1 MREATATPHPL
12 FPFICIHSL
21 LCFMPGSMMESPATL
36 QSKLLIMLKMRRLTP
51 KFQKAKTMTDFRYF
65 YVCPYVLCPTLSNHV
80 DCSLPGS
87 PVHGVLQATRGEWTA
102 ISFSRGSFQSR
113 DRTHVSCVSCI
124 GRWLNTTWV
133 TWEAQCFYVYNSANS
148 IPWWYAVYNN
158 CYNIYV
164 THDSEWYILSQTVI
178 YL

>member
-87 PVHGVLQATRGEWTA
+87 RPWGSPGNKRRVDCHFLLQG
-102 ISFSRGSFQSR
+102 IFPIQGSNPCLLCLLYWQVTEYDLGHLGSPMFL
-113 DRTHVSCVSCI
+113 CI
-124 GRWLNTTWV
+124 
-133 TWEAQCFYVYNSANS
+133 
-148 IPWWYAVYNN
+148 
-158 CYNIYV
+158 
-164 THDSEWYILSQTVI
+164 
-178 YL
+178 